1 VHEPLAFLSGLFK
14 GAQLNYSVV
23 ERECLAFVMVCQKA
37 SHLLRRPGGFLAC
50 ADHRNLQ
57 YLLSPDPTVA
67 ASRRQAAARI
77 ERWMVY
83 LRSFEYTLV
92 HVPGEQNVAADLLS
106 RWTPS
111 AYEVSAPSSSAQT
124 R

>member
-1 VHEPLAFLSGLFK
+1 VSVSPGPAQLELPPLEQVHEPLAFLSGLFKLK

-50 ADHRNLQ
+50 TDHRNLQ
-57 YLLSPDPTVA
+57 YLLSPDPAVTVA

-83 LRSFEYTLV
+83 LRSLEYTLV
-92 HVPGEQNVAADLLS
+92 HVPGG
-106 RWTPS
+106 RI
-111 AYEVSAPSSSAQT
+111 
-124 R
+124 